1 MFFTNAL
8 KDYIEQVNNL
18 FILFDGNISFF
29 VIIKSTFLYVLDSF
43 VLVGWY
49 FISFQWLTD
58 FVELPAMYK
67 HHYSA
72 ILENRSVL
80 ETDLYM
86 ILGRDFFSFLNKSH
100 LNSNNFA
107 TGFLNSLFL
116 AIPCSV
122 PQILSLRALIING
135 VPAGISSALGTIFG
149 QILFFGCI
157 LFGFESLLVP
167 FLSFEPLTILAGSI
181 ILMNILYNMT
191 HSPNF
196 AILNLSRK
204 TELMNLFRTNFLL
217 AWLEQ
222 ICVYSYFGNLT
233 VNGSSNL
240 LATGDVHPWFL
251 LTTFFYLLGL
261 LIGSLMWT
269 CLFGFLLLNLR
280 NYCSRFAPN
289 LPFLAFNE
297 RFHPIFLCATII
309 LSFSNI
315 PYYGIDYVFYNPLG
329 FVPEDQSIPSPKVFY
344 EPEQLIDLDPL
355 GMDFIED
362 LTPFDESYSP
372 PTLGFKYEH
381 GNLDSEYN
389 WQNRLQLRP
398 AVAEAAHRQLYD
410 TKPISL
416 LDFKVPPYA
425 HPDLTLQANP
435 TKHRAP
441 AAVNLLD
448 TLSKQVFRPDVY
460 VRYRDPSSDIFGP
473 SVQTHRQFREKYY
486 TNPIYKA
493 IVNFDLYPFLMG
505 QSPAQNLSEKEEYDL
520 FTKRIILQNYLT
532 TVRDYKTKRLKNNE
546 MYADRVYNQ
555 QFKGSLNLVRQFNA
569 VELSLDAQDDP
580 AMYTEEDKTD
590 PFLHWPYEIKNIP
603 ITKKVLKFDQP
614 LYKSFSN
621 EKTALYHEELPR
633 ENFRPYQTTLL
644 TDTSPFYIGWDSL
657 LRKFLV
663 KTSSLAMVEEPR
675 DQETSQSKE
684 SKERKPK
691 KNRWYKR
698 FNQKKKLTF
707 EATPRE
713 DLAKE
718 ADIPYY
724 FEFQAWSPALDR
736 SFHPDTMKLPCLT
749 LNEKENHKLQ
759 IALELKEEETSSNYG
774 IDQTGKKFAGVVTQ
788 KAKDLLFST
797 LPNYNWD
804 WKKAEMDD
812 NKKDQYIDL
821 GNAPPPQ
828 LDGLAWP
835 GSKNPTLLQKLIKNR
850 DAK

>member
-8 KDYIEQVNNL
+8 KDYIEQLNNIFL
-18 FILFDGNISFF
+18 LFDGNISFF
-29 VIIKSTFLYVLDSF
+29 VLIKSTFLYVLHSF
-43 VLVGWY
+43 VLVGQY

-72 ILENRSVL
+72 ILENRSIL

-86 ILGRDFFSFLNKSH
+86 VLGRDFFSFLNQSH

-122 PQILSLRALIING
+122 PQILSLRALILNG

-167 FLSFEPLTILAGSI
+167 FLSFEPLTILVGSGILLNI
-181 ILMNILYNMT
+181 IYNMT

-204 TELMNLFRTNFLL
+204 TELLNLFRTNFLL

-222 ICVYSYFGNLT
+222 VCVYSYFGNLT
-233 VNGSSNL
+233 MNGSSNL
-240 LATGDVHPWFL
+240 LETGDVHPWFL
-251 LTTFFYLLGL
+251 LTTFSYLLGL
-261 LIGSLMWT
+261 FIGSLMWT
-269 CLFGFLLLNLR
+269 GLFGFLFLTLR
-280 NYCSRFAPN
+280 NYCSGFAPH

-297 RFHPIFLCATII
+297 RFHPFFLFATVI

-315 PYYGIDYVFYNPLG
+315 PYYGVDYVFYNPLG
-329 FVPEDQSIPSPKVFY
+329 FVPEDQALPSPKIFY
-344 EPEQLIDLDPL
+344 EPELMVDQEPI

-362 LTPFDESYSP
+362 LTPFDESYTS
-372 PTLGFKYEH
+372 PTLGFKFEH
-381 GNLDSEYN
+381 ANLDAEYN

-398 AVAEAAHRQLYD
+398 AVAEAAERQLYD
-410 TKPISL
+410 TKAFSL
-416 LDFKVPPYA
+416 IDFRVPPYSNPNVSFYA
-425 HPDLTLQANP
+425 TP
-435 TKHRAP
+435 TKYKSSTSI
-441 AAVNLLD
+441 NLLD
-448 TLSKQVFRPDVY
+448 TLSEEVFRPDIY
-460 VRYRDPSSDIFGP
+460 VRYRDPSSAAFGP

-486 TNPIYKA
+486 TNPVYKA

-520 FTKRIILQNYLT
+520 FTKRVILQNYLN
-532 TVRDYKTKRLKNNE
+532 TVRDYKTKRLQNNE
-546 MYADRVYNQ
+546 MYADQVYNQ

-569 VELSLDAQDDP
+569 VELSLAAQYDP
-580 AMYTEEDKTD
+580 ALYTAEDKAD
-590 PFLHWPYEIKNIP
+590 PFLSLPYEYEYETKNKP

-614 LYKSFSN
+614 LYKSFAD
-621 EKTALYHEELPR
+621 EKTALFHEELPR
-633 ENFRPYQTTLL
+633 ENPLPYQTTLL
-644 TDTSPFYIGWDSL
+644 TDKSPFYIGWDSL

-663 KTSSLAMVEEPR
+663 KTSSLATAENR
-675 DQETSQSKE
+675 TDQEISQP
-684 SKERKPK
+684 KERKSK
-691 KNRWYKR
+691 KRWWHR
-698 FNQKKKLTF
+698 AFNQRKKITF
-707 EATPRE
+707 EATPMK

-718 ADIPYY
+718 ADIPYH
-724 FEFQAWSPALDR
+724 FEFQAWSPAFDR
-736 SFHPDTMKLPCLT
+736 SFHPDTMKLPSLT
-749 LNEKENHKLQ
+749 LNEEQNKKLQ
-759 IALELKEEETSSNYG
+759 IALEFQEEDLSAPG

-788 KAKDLLFST
+788 RAKDLLFSN
-797 LPNYNWD
+797 LPSYNWD
-804 WKKAEMDD
+804 WKKAEVDD
-812 NKKDQYIDL
+812 KKKNQYVDL

-835 GSKNPTLLQKLIKNR
+835 GIKNPTLLQKLIKDR